1 MSHENEEYP
10 TEEKRGRPL
19 DLSRNKVI
27 LETTLELLAERGY
40 DSLTIDAVAIKA
52 KVGKGTIYRRWS
64 SKMELV
70 IDAAMLT
77 NPLEVSINKLNRNQD
92 LRGQLIDLLSLLF
105 MQDNKK
111 YQKAMNA
118 ICNALNEQLDQG
130 MRDAFYWSYRNMI
143 ASILQPYVKEYQ
155 LTDDDIELITDIGPA
170 LVMYNN
176 LYSRNQSNNAQYI
189 ERIVDKLMMPIV
201 FKQESR

>member
-1 MSHENEEYP
+1 MSHEEKKCSIED
-10 TEEKRGRPL
+10 KRGRPL
-19 DLSRNKVI
+19 DLTRNKVI
-27 LETTLELLAERGY
+27 LETTLELLAEKGY

-77 NPLEVSINKLNRNQD
+77 NPLEASINNLNRNQD
-92 LRGQLIDLLSLLF
+92 LRGQMIDMLTLIF
-105 MQDNKK
+105 KQDNKK

-130 MRDAFYWSYRNMI
+130 MRDAFYWSYRTVI
-143 ASILQPYVKEYQ
+143 QSILQPYVEKYE
-155 LTDDDIELITDIGPA
+155 LTEEDIELISDIGPA
-170 LVMYNN
+170 LVTFNI
-176 LYSRNQSNNAQYI
+176 LHARNQSNNIRYI
-189 ERIVDKLMMPIV
+189 ERIVDKLMMPIIL
-201 FKQESR
+201 KQV

>member
-1 MSHENEEYP
+1 MSHENEKEHP

-27 LETTLELLAERGY
+27 LETTLELLAEKGY
-40 DSLTIDAVAIKA
+40 DSLTIDAVAIQA

-77 NPLEVSINKLNRNQD
+77 NPVEVSINKLNRNQD

-105 MQDNKK
+105 LQDNKK
-111 YQKAMNA
+111 YQKAINA

-130 MRDAFYWSYRNMI
+130 MRDAFYGIYRNVI
-143 ASILQPYVKEYQ
+143 ASILHPYVTKYQ
-155 LTDDDIELITDIGPA
+155 LSDDDIELITDIGPA
-170 LVMYNN
+170 LLMYNN
-176 LYSRNQSNNAQYI
+176 LYASKQSNHVHYV

-201 FKQESR
+201 LKQV

>member
-1 MSHENEEYP
+1 MSDEKQHQ

-27 LETTLELLAERGY
+27 LETTLDLLAEDGY

-70 IDAAMLT
+70 IEAATLMS
-77 NPLEVSINKLNRNQD
+77 PLEISITKLNRNQD
-92 LRGQLIDLLSLLF
+92 LRGQLIDLLSMLF
-105 MQDNKK
+105 QQDNKK
-111 YQKAMNA
+111 YQKAMKA
-118 ICNALNEQLDQG
+118 ICNAVNEQLDQG
-130 MRDAFYWSYRNMI
+130 MRDAFYWRYRNAI
-143 ASILQPYVKEYQ
+143 ESILKPYVKEYQ
-155 LTDDDIELITDIGPA
+155 ITEDDLELITDIGPA
-170 LVMYNN
+170 LVMYNIH
-176 LYSRNQSNNAQYI
+176 SKNQSTNAHYI

-201 FKQESR
+201 LKQV

>member
-1 MSHENEEYP
+1 MSHENGKEYS

-27 LETTLELLAERGY
+27 LEETLKLLAEKGY
-40 DSLTIDAVAIKA
+40 DLLTIEAVANQS

-70 IDAAMLT
+70 IDATRLI
-77 NPLEVSINKLNRNQD
+77 NPIEVSINKLNRNQD
-92 LRGQLIDLLSLLF
+92 LRGQLIDLLNLLF
-105 MQDNKK
+105 TQDNKK
-111 YQKAMNA
+111 YQKAINA

-130 MRDAFYWSYRNMI
+130 MRDAFYWSYRNVI
-143 ASILQPYVKEYQ
+143 TSILQPYVKEYQ
-155 LTDDDIELITDIGPA
+155 LTDDDIELIADIGPA

-176 LYSRNQSNNAQYI
+176 IYVRNQSNNVQYI

-201 FKQESR
+201 LKQV

>member
-1 MSHENEEYP
+1 MSHDNKKEYT

-27 LETTLELLAERGY
+27 LETTLELLAEKGY
-40 DSLTIDAVAIKA
+40 DSLTIEAVAIQA

-70 IDAAMLT
+70 IEAAMLA
-77 NPLEVSINKLNRNQD
+77 NPIEISINELNRNQD

-130 MRDAFYWSYRNMI
+130 MRDAFYWSYRNVVT
-143 ASILQPYVKEYQ
+143 SILQPYVAEYQ
-155 LTDDDIELITDIGPA
+155 LTDDDIELIADIGPA

-176 LYSRNQSNNAQYI
+176 IYARNQSNNVQYI
-189 ERIVDKLMMPIV
+189 ERIVDKLMMPIIL
-201 FKQESR
+201 KQV

>member
-1 MSHENEEYP
+1 MSHDNKKEF
-10 TEEKRGRPL
+10 TAEEKRGRPL

-27 LETTLELLAERGY
+27 LETTLELLAEKGY
-40 DSLTIDAVAIKA
+40 DSLTIEAVAIQA

-70 IDAAMLT
+70 IEAAMLA
-77 NPLEVSINKLNRNQD
+77 NPIEISINKLNRDQN

-130 MRDAFYWSYRNMI
+130 MRDAFYWSYRNVI
-143 ASILQPYVKEYQ
+143 TSILQPYVKEYQ
-155 LTDDDIELITDIGPA
+155 LTDDDIELIADIGPA

-176 LYSRNQSNNAQYI
+176 IYVRNQSNNVQYI

-201 FKQESR
+201 LKQV

>member
-1 MSHENEEYP
+1 MSHDNKKEDT

-27 LETTLELLAERGY
+27 LETTLELLAEKGY
-40 DSLTIDAVAIKA
+40 DSLTIEAVAVQA

-70 IDAAMLT
+70 IEAAMLA
-77 NPLEVSINKLNRNQD
+77 NPIEISINGLNRNQD

-130 MRDAFYWSYRNMI
+130 MRDAFYWSYRTVI
-143 ASILQPYVKEYQ
+143 TSILQPHVTEYQ
-155 LTDDDIELITDIGPA
+155 LTDDDVELIADIGPA
-170 LVMYNN
+170 LVMYNTI
-176 LYSRNQSNNAQYI
+176 YARNQSNNKQYI

-201 FKQESR
+201 LKQV